1 MAWRGNFCLRRQNYL
16 STMKFTFRAK
26 IYKVGIN
33 PCVEVPGRITR
44 RMIPQRGYIP
54 VTGHIDK
61 FPFEQTLVPVKDAP
75 YRLYV
80 NGLMLNGSGAKVG
93 DTLSFRIEQT
103 SAKRKDETMPADLRS
118 KLVKA
123 KLLSAFEQLTPSRQ
137 KEILRYLNYLKTAQ
151 AKKRN
156 IDKVLSFLKSDV

>member
-1 MAWRGNFCLRRQNYL
+1 
-16 STMKFTFRAK
+16 MKFNFRAK

-33 PCVEVPGRITR
+33 PCVEGPRRITG

-54 VTGHIDK
+54 ITGHIDN

-80 NGLMLNGSGAKVG
+80 NGLMLKGSGAKVG
-93 DTLSFRIEQT
+93 DTLSFSIEQT
-103 SAKRKDETMPADLRS
+103 TAQRKDETMPADLRS

-123 KLLSAFEQLTPSRQ
+123 KLLSAFGQLTPSRQ

-156 IDKVLSFLKSDV
+156 IDKVLSLLKGDV

>member
-1 MAWRGNFCLRRQNYL
+1 MVENTGVLFCLHQD
-16 STMKFTFRAK
+16 MKFNFRAK

-33 PCVEVPGRITR
+33 PCVEVPRKITG

-54 VTGHIDK
+54 VAGHIDN

-80 NGLMLNGSGAKVG
+80 NGLMLKGSGAKVG
-93 DTLSFRIEQT
+93 DTLTFSIAQT
-103 SAKRKDETMPADLRS
+103 TAKRKDETMSADLRS
-118 KLVKA
+118 KLVRT
-123 KLLSAFEQLTPSRQ
+123 KLLSTFEQLTPSRQ
-137 KEILRYLNYLKTAQ
+137 KEILRYLNYLKTPQ

-156 IDKVLSFLKSDV
+156 IDKVLSFLKGDD